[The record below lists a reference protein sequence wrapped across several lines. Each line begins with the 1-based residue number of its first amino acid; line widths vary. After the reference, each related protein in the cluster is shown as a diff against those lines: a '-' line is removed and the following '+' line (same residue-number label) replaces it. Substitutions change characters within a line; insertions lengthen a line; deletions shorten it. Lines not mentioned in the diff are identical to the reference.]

1 MFCDEKDYGE
11 ILTVENLMD
20 YLNIVRTTVYK
31 LVQSGKIKTLRIGKV
46 YRISKKSIDEYVSK
60 ESR

>member
-1 MFCDEKDYGE
+1 MFCDAKEYGE

-20 YLNIVRTTVYK
+20 YLNIGRTTAYK

-46 YRISKKSIDEYVSK
+46 YRISKKSIDEYVRK